1 MWKQLF
7 LDTIYVPQTAA
18 RTLMSFKLT
27 PGDAW
32 AALILASCLNAIAF
46 FVTVMVFPPVTTPV
60 VNFVSPMMLA
70 GILIVVMGVGAT
82 SLFYAGRAIAGA
94 ASFAEILT
102 LVAWL
107 QFMRLAVQIAG
118 FVLMIF
124 LPGLANIAMFLA
136 GLYGIWI
143 LLAFI
148 TEAQGFERIGK
159 ALMNLMLAFGGM
171 VIFFS
176 ILFPFLGL
184 GLTE

>member
-1 MWKQLF
+1 
-7 LDTIYVPQTAA
+7 
-18 RTLMSFKLT
+18 
-27 PGDAW
+27 
-32 AALILASCLNAIAF
+32 
-46 FVTVMVFPPVTTPV
+46 
-60 VNFVSPMMLA
+60 
-70 GILIVVMGVGAT
+70 
-82 SLFYAGRAIAGA
+82 
-94 ASFAEILT
+94 
-102 LVAWL
+102 
-107 QFMRLAVQIAG
+107 
-118 FVLMIF
+118 MIF